1 MAPAPELTFAV
12 AVVVAWP
19 SAVIVPGES
28 DIDTFAVGGMTTIAW
43 AVSEASK

>member
-28 DIDTFAVGGMTTIAW
+28 DTDTDADLGMTTMGW
-43 AVSEASK
+43 FVSEASK